1 MNYFSKLALLGLA
14 LSLAACT
21 VLDNDK
27 INYKSAAKGPSLD
40 VPPDLTQLSG
50 GSRYAVPGAPV
61 TASSFQLGKTS
72 SSAPTSIPAKTLSSA
87 FSNTGLVMM
96 FLLGGLWIT
105 MVTGSLTL

>member
-72 SSAPTSIPAKTLSSA
+72 SSAPTAINSIAD
-87 FSNTGLVMM
+87 VR
-96 FLLGGLWIT
+96 IER
-105 MVTGSLTL
+105 TGSQRWLVINRPADKL